1 MFTFIS
7 GMKYQSNLNEI
18 DKSEQKSQADTSSK
32 VFEWPPKDD
41 AQTDSKFQLLAL
53 FLFLLKL
60 VKKIK
65 KTIFFKW
72 RAPIFSEPFWMN
84 IPIHITE
91 LQCRNRFNWIAT
103 NWFFIQLLNEIKLI
117 L

>member
-41 AQTDSKFQLLAL
+41 AQTDSK
-53 FLFLLKL
+53 
-60 VKKIK
+60 
-65 KTIFFKW
+65 
-72 RAPIFSEPFWMN
+72 
-84 IPIHITE
+84 
-91 LQCRNRFNWIAT
+91 LQ
-103 NWFFIQLLNEIKLI
+103 
-117 L
+117 